1 LIDRRSTGL
10 GVYYGSL
17 PKFEPDKAKHMA
29 KLPDSLLS
37 TIFELLQQLA
47 VGIEEAAAA
56 EWMLYEQYGETSD
69 TIEELG
75 ELQNARERLV
85 VPYSR
90 LNTLLLRILESQ
102 PKADP
107 AMLDLLLQTI
117 SQAQASSNASWA
129 SVQEVK
135 RVWRL

>member
-1 LIDRRSTGL
+1 
-10 GVYYGSL
+10 
-17 PKFEPDKAKHMA
+17 MA
-29 KLPDSLLS
+29 KLPDGLLS
-37 TIFELLQQLA
+37 TIFELLEQLA

-56 EWMLYEQYGETSD
+56 EWALYEQYGENSD
-69 TIEELG
+69 TIEELE
-75 ELQNARERLV
+75 ELQNARERLA

-102 PKADP
+102 PEADP
-107 AMLDLLLQTI
+107 AMLELLLQTI
-117 SQAQASSNASWA
+117 SQAQASSNAAWA

>member
-1 LIDRRSTGL
+1 
-10 GVYYGSL
+10 
-17 PKFEPDKAKHMA
+17 MA
-29 KLPDSLLS
+29 KLPDSLLA

-56 EWMLYEQYGETSD
+56 EWVLYEQYGENSD
-69 TIEELG
+69 TIEELE

-107 AMLDLLLQTI
+107 AMLELLLQTI
-117 SQAQASSNASWA
+117 SQAQASSNAFWA

>member
-1 LIDRRSTGL
+1 
-10 GVYYGSL
+10 
-17 PKFEPDKAKHMA
+17 
-29 KLPDSLLS
+29 
-37 TIFELLQQLA
+37 

-56 EWMLYEQYGETSD
+56 EWALYEQYGENSD
-69 TIEELG
+69 TIEELE

-85 VPYSR
+85 VPYSH
-90 LNTLLLRILESQ
+90 LNTLLVRILESQ

-107 AMLDLLLQTI
+107 AMLELLLQTI
-117 SQAQASSNASWA
+117 SQAQVSSNASWA

>member
-1 LIDRRSTGL
+1 
-10 GVYYGSL
+10 V
-17 PKFEPDKAKHMA
+17 
-29 KLPDSLLS
+29 
-37 TIFELLQQLA
+37 
-47 VGIEEAAAA
+47 
-56 EWMLYEQYGETSD
+56 LYEQYGENSD
-69 TIEELG
+69 TIEELE

-102 PKADP
+102 PKTDP
-107 AMLDLLLQTI
+107 AMLELLLQTI
-117 SQAQASSNASWA
+117 SQAQASSNAAWA

>member
-1 LIDRRSTGL
+1 MKL
-10 GVYYGSL
+10 GVYYDTTLLKGKPS
-17 PKFEPDKAKHMA
+17 KARHMA

-37 TIFELLQQLA
+37 TIFELLLKLA
-47 VGIEEAAAA
+47 AGIEEAAAA
-56 EWMLYEQYGETSD
+56 ECTLYEQYGANSE
-69 TIEELG
+69 TIEELE
-75 ELQNARERLV
+75 ELRSSRERLIA
-85 VPYSR
+85 PYSR

-107 AMLDLLLQTI
+107 AMLELLIQTV
-117 SQAQASSNASWA
+117 SQAEASSNASWA

>member
-1 LIDRRSTGL
+1 
-10 GVYYGSL
+10 
-17 PKFEPDKAKHMA
+17 MA

-37 TIFELLQQLA
+37 TIFELLLKLA
-47 VGIEEAAAA
+47 AGIEEAAAA
-56 EWMLYEQYGETSD
+56 EWTLYEQYGENSE
-69 TIEELG
+69 TIEELE
-75 ELQNARERLV
+75 ELRSSRERLIA
-85 VPYSR
+85 PYSR

-107 AMLDLLLQTI
+107 AMLELLIQTV
-117 SQAQASSNASWA
+117 SQAEASSNASWA

>member
-1 LIDRRSTGL
+1 
-10 GVYYGSL
+10 
-17 PKFEPDKAKHMA
+17 MA

-37 TIFELLQQLA
+37 TIFELLQRLSL
-47 VGIEEAAAA
+47 GIEAAAA
-56 EWMLYEQYGETSD
+56 TEWSLYQGYGERTE
-69 TIEELG
+69 TLEELE

-85 VPYSR
+85 APYTR

-107 AMLDLLLQTI
+107 AMLELLNQTI
-117 SQAQASSNASWA
+117 KQAQASVDASWA

>member
-1 LIDRRSTGL
+1 
-10 GVYYGSL
+10 
-17 PKFEPDKAKHMA
+17 MA

-56 EWMLYEQYGETSD
+56 EWVLYEQYGENSD
-69 TIEELG
+69 TIEELE

-90 LNTLLLRILESQ
+90 LNTLLVRILESQ

-107 AMLDLLLQTI
+107 AMLKLLLQTI

>member
-1 LIDRRSTGL
+1 
-10 GVYYGSL
+10 
-17 PKFEPDKAKHMA
+17 MA
-29 KLPDSLLS
+29 KLPNSLLF

-56 EWMLYEQYGETSD
+56 EWALYEQYGENSD
-69 TIEELG
+69 TIEELE

-85 VPYSR
+85 VPYLR

-102 PKADP
+102 PKAGA
-107 AMLDLLLQTI
+107 AMLELLLQTI
-117 SQAQASSNASWA
+117 SQAQASSNAAWA